1 MSLEPGGRA
10 DKYGNKYENR
20 YLAKLLLRLVK
31 EDITSVTV
39 EPLGINSNSVEFIS
53 EQKDGIVKHYQC
65 KASNTTCS
73 SWSILDLRK
82 YKVFERAK
90 EIISADVKNLY
101 YFISPL
107 QYNELDELCKRA
119 RTNSSPE
126 DFINFQLTNDTIRRM
141 FNDCIAEFGFDKSD
155 PSAKAETMSLLS
167 RCFFEQYITG
177 TEAEQDLE
185 EYIGILF
192 TGKASAVRVLLEQ
205 YANDIGCY
213 GVKITAKDVIDY
225 LEKKNIHV
233 RNYHGNETVL
243 SRIHTLN
250 STYWDFYHAIRK
262 TLVHRTATDII
273 IRSIEDGHSVILHG
287 MAGTGK
293 SGCLEETILYLKQ
306 TGTLYLSVKLD
317 KHVPRISADD
327 YGQDLGLPESPVCC
341 LATLAARKPCVLI
354 LDQLDALRWTSNHS
368 SDALDVCKEFIQQ
381 AEAINRYSEGK
392 ISIVFASR
400 TFDLEN
406 DRGLK
411 ELFASS
417 DSHSALQWIKVN
429 VSQFTK
435 DDVVQVIGQTYNHFS
450 PRLQKLLLTP
460 SSLYVWSKLEENAK
474 NNSVSSVFELMNAW
488 WQQIQKKCI
497 SAGLQ
502 SEAVIACKDKIVML
516 MERRAVFSLP
526 RAIFADQTNE
536 IDCLVSSGLLNS
548 NPNTKSIS
556 FAHQSF
562 LDYFITS
569 DILENIYSGYE
580 LKDLIGDKNHQT
592 PFIRYRVLTVLQNLL
607 DSDPILFAKQSVE
620 LLEAS
625 CVRFYFKC
633 TVFEIIGQCDTP
645 TGEIYRIVDKYIQKP
660 EWSDYIT
667 QVVLYGHPA
676 FVMRLFSLSNRV
688 FPSDEYLSLLKSIS
702 SKEPDFVTDRLRLFA
717 FLNAEQDRKIFWT
730 LCHDANDDSDEMFE
744 FRMQLL
750 QNDPALFQN
759 FWGFHELIKRSS
771 SRAIDLFEIIVG
783 SWPSQRISRLYI
795 EDSRNLSCYINQYAW
810 LLVTKLFPKICEVTS
825 NYLPHWP
832 EDRWSHDYEDWESN
846 EFKESAVRE
855 ITEIVKEAFAECAQS
870 SPNELMEFVKEVKYP
885 ISAVGHE
892 CIMHAVLNLPT
903 DYADEVI
910 KWILEDATT
919 KIFVFSAKKDNYLS
933 DSAQIIKKFSPV
945 CSMTLF
951 QQLEQYICNWKEPT
965 ERMVYI
971 FKDRL
976 EVKKAYHTPVYYAYW
991 GHFQKA
997 LLPSMDISRLS
1008 TYSKQLLNVVNRNSW
1023 IQLPYFYCGFT
1034 MGSAKTVASPV
1045 DNYTEHLSNK
1055 TWLQIISTPQSKMS
1069 NKWRGSDNGSYYIE
1083 ANHQTFASALGN
1095 QAKREP
1101 LRFAKLALSFP
1112 PNCYEGYISHVLY
1125 ALSDDNSSNWGF
1137 DVELVSKVIQRY
1149 GHSENLNIAIAVSR
1163 VIEKHPNEAWPDD
1176 VINILREIA
1185 LNHPHPGK
1193 DEYEATSSSDPEYK
1207 STHSLLQSSINCAR
1221 GCALHA
1227 IAALLWEHYDW
1238 GNSLKSTILIA
1249 SKDPNPAVRFAVMD
1263 CVLPYYNIDKTF
1275 SVEVLNSLTESD
1287 LRIVAAPGYWNI
1299 LSLEYDSHSDYYR
1312 GILIVA
1318 CLSEVDDLAEHAAG
1332 LLCAVGIF
1340 HNDQE
1345 ALNFIMSH
1353 QFSAKQQGRICSQA
1367 VSSFNS
1373 DEYHEKS
1380 KMILIYLMDH
1390 SSDEL
1395 QGFNRLFFD
1404 RCIEIKRDEKFLIYL
1419 MESQQSVHL
1428 FHSFLDYLYE
1438 SDEDICS
1445 FARVLETIGNSLSQM
1460 PPEIGERLLITDLV
1474 KCVVRL
1480 FDKGKNDPFITEICL
1495 NIWDQLFMSNLH
1507 DIKPLS
1513 DMIDNFE

>member
-20 YLAKLLLRLVK
+20 YLAKLLLRLVR
-31 EDITSVTV
+31 EELISITV
-39 EPLGINSNSVEFIS
+39 EPLGDNSNSVEFIS
-53 EQKDGIVKHYQC
+53 EQKDGTIKHYQC
-65 KASNTTCS
+65 KASNTTHS

-90 EIISADVKNLY
+90 EIISADIKNFY

-126 DFINFQLTNDTIRRM
+126 DFINFQLTNDAIRRM
-141 FNDCIAEFGFDKSD
+141 FNDCVVEFGFDKSE
-155 PSAKAETMSLLS
+155 PSAKAETMLLLS
-167 RCFFEQYITG
+167 HCFFEQYITG

-185 EYIGILF
+185 EYIGTLF
-192 TGKASAVRVLLEQ
+192 TGKASTVRVLLEQ
-205 YANDIGCY
+205 YANDTNRY

-225 LEKKNIHV
+225 LEEKNIHV
-233 RNYHGNETVL
+233 RNYCGNKTVL
-243 SRIHTLN
+243 NRIHILN
-250 STYWDFYHAIRK
+250 STYWDSYHAIHEN
-262 TLVHRTATDII
+262 LVHRTATDDII
-273 IRSIEDGHSVILHG
+273 QSIKDGQSVILHG
-287 MAGTGK
+287 KAGTGK
-293 SGCLEETILYLKQ
+293 SGCLEETIRYLKQ
-306 TGTLYLSVKLD
+306 TNTLYLAVKLD
-317 KHVPRISADD
+317 KHVPRISADT
-327 YGQDLGLPESPVCC
+327 YGQDLGLPESPVYC
-341 LATLAARKPCVLI
+341 LSTLAARRHCVLI

-368 SDALDVCKEFIQQ
+368 GDALDVCKEFIQQ

-400 TFDLEN
+400 TFDLDN

-417 DSHSALQWIKVN
+417 DSHAKLQWIKVN
-429 VSQFTK
+429 VNQFTK
-435 DDVVQVIGQTYNHFS
+435 DDVVQVIGQAYNHLS
-450 PRLQKLLLTP
+450 SRLQKLLLTP

-497 SAGLQ
+497 SVGLQ
-502 SEAVIACKDKIVML
+502 SEAVIACKDKIVMS
-516 MERRAVFSLP
+516 MERRTVFSLP
-526 RAIFADQTNE
+526 RAIFTDQTNE

-569 DILENIYSGYE
+569 DILEKIYSGYE

-607 DSDPILFAKQSVE
+607 DSDHILFAKQSIE

-633 TVFEIIGQCDTP
+633 TVFEIIGQCDAP
-645 TGEIYRIVDKYIQKP
+645 TAEIYKIVDKYIQKP

-676 FVMRLFSLSNRV
+676 FVMRLFPLSNHV
-688 FPSDEYLSLLKSIS
+688 FPSDKYLSLLKSIS

-717 FLNAEQDRKIFWT
+717 FLNAEQDRKIFLT

-744 FRMQLL
+744 LRMQLL
-750 QNDPALFQN
+750 QNDPALFQS
-759 FWGFHELIKRSS
+759 FWGFSELIKRSS

-783 SWPSQRISRLYI
+783 SWPSQRISCLYI
-795 EDSRNLSCYINQYAW
+795 EDSKNLSCYIKQYAW

-832 EDRWSHDYEDWESN
+832 KDRWTHDYKDWESN
-846 EFKESAVRE
+846 EFKKAAVRD
-855 ITEIVKEAFAECAQS
+855 ITEIIKEAFAECAQS
-870 SPNELMEFVKEVKYP
+870 SSNELMEFVKGVRYP

-903 DYADEVI
+903 YCADEVI
-910 KWILEDATT
+910 EWILEDVSA
-919 KIFVFSAKKDNYLS
+919 KIFVFSTKKDNYLTY
-933 DSAQIIKKFSPV
+933 SAQIIKKFSPF
-945 CSMTLF
+945 CSVALF
-951 QQLEQYICNWKEPT
+951 QKLEQYICNWKEPT
-965 ERMVYI
+965 KQMVSI
-971 FKDRL
+971 FKRRL
-976 EVKKAYHTPVYYAYW
+976 DVKKAHHIPVYYAYW
-991 GHFQKA
+991 GHFQKK
-997 LLPSMDISRLS
+997 LLPNMDVSRLS
-1008 TYSKQLLNVVNRNSW
+1008 VYSKQLLSVVNRNSW

-1034 MGSAKTVASPV
+1034 MGAAKTVVSPV
-1045 DNYTEHLSNK
+1045 DNYTERLSNK
-1055 TWLQIISTPQSKMS
+1055 TWLQIISTPQNKM
-1069 NKWRGSDNGSYYIE
+1069 NDRWRVSDNRPYYIE
-1083 ANHQTFASALGN
+1083 ANHQAFASALGS

-1112 PNCYEGYISHVLY
+1112 ENCYEGYISHVLY
-1125 ALSDDNSSNWGF
+1125 ALSDNSTNVEF
-1137 DVELVSKVIQRY
+1137 DVEIASKAIRRY
-1149 GHSENLNIAIAVSR
+1149 GYSKNPNIAMAISR
-1163 VIEKHPNEAWPDD
+1163 VIEKHANEMWPED
-1176 VINILREIA
+1176 VINIIEEIA

-1193 DEYEATSSSDPEYK
+1193 DEYDVISSSDSEHK
-1207 STHSLLQSSINCAR
+1207 STHSLLQNSINCAR

-1227 IAALLWEHYDW
+1227 IAALLWAHYDW
-1238 GNSLKSTILIA
+1238 GDKLKNTILLA
-1249 SKDPNPAVRFAVMD
+1249 SKDPNHAVRFAVMD
-1263 CVLPYYNIDKTF
+1263 CVLPYYNIEKAF
-1275 SVEVLNSLTESD
+1275 SVEIFTSLTEDD
-1287 LRIVAAPGYWNI
+1287 LRVVVAHGYWDI
-1299 LSLEYDSHSDYYR
+1299 LYREYDNCNAYYR
-1312 GILIVA
+1312 GILIKA
-1318 CLSEVDDLAEHAAG
+1318 CLSEIDDLAEYAAG

-1340 HNDQE
+1340 HNDQK
-1345 ALNFIMSH
+1345 ALQFIMSH

-1380 KMILIYLMDH
+1380 KMILTHFMDH

-1404 RCIEIKRDEKFLIYL
+1404 RFIEIKRDEEFLFHL
-1419 MESQQSVHL
+1419 MESRQSVHL
-1428 FHSFLDYLYE
+1428 FHSFLDYLYK
-1438 SDEDICS
+1438 SDETICS
-1445 FARVLETIGNSLSQM
+1445 FAVVLKTIGNSLSQI
-1460 PPEIGERLLITDLV
+1460 PPEIGERLIVTDLV

-1507 DIKPLS
+1507 YIKPLS
-1513 DMIDNFE
+1513 DMIDDFE

>member
-31 EDITSVTV
+31 EELTSVTV

-53 EQKDGIVKHYQC
+53 EQKDGTIKYYQC
-65 KASNTTCS
+65 KASNTTHS

-82 YKVFERAK
+82 YNVFERAK
-90 EIISADVKNLY
+90 EIISADIKNSY

-141 FNDCIAEFGFDKSD
+141 FNDCIVEFGFDKSE

-167 RCFFEQYITG
+167 HCFFEQYISG

-185 EYIGILF
+185 GYIGTLF
-192 TGKASAVRVLLEQ
+192 TGKASTVRVLLEQ
-205 YANDIGCY
+205 YANDTGCY

-225 LEKKNIHV
+225 LDKKNIHV
-233 RNYHGNETVL
+233 RNYCGDKTVL
-243 SRIHTLN
+243 NRIHILN
-250 STYWDFYHAIRK
+250 STYWDSYHAIYEN
-262 TLVHRTATDII
+262 LVHRTATDDII
-273 IRSIEDGHSVILHG
+273 QSIKDGHSVILHG
-287 MAGTGK
+287 KAGTGK
-293 SGCLEETILYLKQ
+293 SGCLEETIRYLKQ
-306 TGTLYLSVKLD
+306 TNTLYLAVKLD
-317 KHVPRISADD
+317 KHVPRISADA
-327 YGQDLGLPESPVCC
+327 YGQELGLPQSPVHC
-341 LATLAARKPCVLI
+341 LSILAARRPCVLI
-354 LDQLDALRWTSNHS
+354 LDQLDALRWSSNHS
-368 SDALDVCKEFIQQ
+368 GDALDICKEFIQQ
-381 AEAINRYSEGK
+381 AEAINRCSEGK

-400 TFDLEN
+400 TFDLDN

-417 DSHSALQWIKVN
+417 DSHAALQWIKINVN
-429 VSQFTK
+429 QFTK
-435 DDVVQVIGQTYNHFS
+435 DDVVQVIGQGYNYLS
-450 PRLQKLLLTP
+450 SRLQNLLLTP

-497 SAGLQ
+497 SIGLR

-526 RAIFADQTNE
+526 RAIFTDQTNE

-562 LDYFITS
+562 LDYFIIS
-569 DILENIYSGYE
+569 DILEKIYSGYE

-607 DSDPILFAKQSVE
+607 DSDPSLFSKQSVE
-620 LLEAS
+620 LLEAP

-633 TVFEIIGQCDTP
+633 TVFEIIGQCDAP
-645 TGEIYRIVDKYIQKP
+645 TCEIYRIVDKYIQKP

-676 FVMRLFSLSNRV
+676 FVMRLFPLSNCV
-688 FPSDEYLSLLKSIS
+688 FPSNEDLSLLKSIS

-717 FLNAEQDRKIFWT
+717 FLNAEQDRKIFCT

-759 FWGFHELIKRSS
+759 FWGFNELIKRSS
-771 SRAIDLFEIIVG
+771 SRAIDMFEIIVG
-783 SWPSQRISRLYI
+783 SWPSQRISHLYI
-795 EDSRNLSCYINQYAW
+795 EDSRNLSCYIKQYAW
-810 LLVTKLFPKICEVTS
+810 LLVTKLFSKICEVTS

-846 EFKESAVRE
+846 ELKKSAVRE
-855 ITEIVKEAFAECAQS
+855 ITEIVKKAFAECAQS

-892 CIMHAVLNLPT
+892 CIMHALLNLPT

-910 KWILEDATT
+910 EWILEDVSA
-919 KIFVFSAKKDNYLS
+919 KIFVFSAKKDNYLT

-945 CSMTLF
+945 CSMALF
-951 QQLEQYICNWKEPT
+951 QQLEKYICNWKEST

-971 FKDRL
+971 FKRRL
-976 EVKKAYHTPVYYAYW
+976 DVRKAHHIPVYYAYW

-1008 TYSKQLLNVVNRNSW
+1008 AYAKQLLNVVNRNSW

-1034 MGSAKTVASPV
+1034 MGAAKTVVSPV
-1045 DNYTEHLSNK
+1045 DNYTERLSNK
-1055 TWLQIISTPQSKMS
+1055 TWLQIISTPQNKM
-1069 NKWRGSDNGSYYIE
+1069 NDRWRGSDNGPYYIE
-1083 ANHQTFASALGN
+1083 ANHQTFASALGS

-1101 LRFAKLALSFP
+1101 LRFAKLSLSFP
-1112 PNCYEGYISHVLY
+1112 ENCYEGYISHVLY
-1125 ALSDDNSSNWGF
+1125 ALSENSSNGEF

-1149 GHSENLNIAIAVSR
+1149 GHSKNLNIAMAVSH
-1163 VIEKHPNEAWPDD
+1163 VIEKHPNEMWSDD

-1193 DEYEATSSSDPEYK
+1193 DEYGVTSSSDPEHK
-1207 STHSLLQSSINCAR
+1207 STHSLLQNSINCAR

-1227 IAALLWEHYDW
+1227 IAALLWEHYDL
-1238 GNSLKSTILIA
+1238 GDKLKSTILLA
-1249 SKDPNPAVRFAVMD
+1249 SKDPNHAVRFAVMD
-1263 CVLPYYNIDKTF
+1263 CVRPYYNIEKAF
-1275 SVEVLNSLTESD
+1275 SVEIFTSLTGDD
-1287 LRIVAAPGYWNI
+1287 LRVVAAHGYWDI
-1299 LSLEYDSHSDYYR
+1299 LSREYDNRNTYYR
-1312 GILIVA
+1312 GILIKA
-1318 CLSEVDDLAEHAAG
+1318 CLSEIDDLAECAAG

-1340 HNDQE
+1340 HNDQK
-1345 ALNFIMSH
+1345 ALQFIMSH

-1373 DEYHEKS
+1373 DEYHENS
-1380 KMILIYLMDH
+1380 KMVLIHLMDH

-1404 RCIEIKRDEKFLIYL
+1404 RCIEIKRDEEFLVHL
-1419 MESQQSVHL
+1419 MESRQSVHL
-1428 FHSFLDYLYE
+1428 FHSFLDYLYK
-1438 SDEDICS
+1438 SDENICS
-1445 FARVLETIGNSLSQM
+1445 FALVLETIGNSLSQM
-1460 PPEIGERLLITDLV
+1460 PPERGESLIVTDLV

-1480 FDKGKNDPFITEICL
+1480 FDKGKNDHFITEICL

-1507 DIKPLS
+1507 YIKPLS
-1513 DMIDNFE
+1513 DMIDDFE